1 MIRPGLEESMNIE
14 ETIKKYLPEEGG
26 PAGVLAESM
35 IYSLMAGGKRI
46 RPSLMYDVYKM
57 FGGEEEVIGPFMA
70 ALEMIHTYSLVHDDL
85 PAMDN
90 DTLRR
95 GKPTTWS
102 VYGEDVGILCGDAL
116 LTFAFETAA
125 KGFAMTA
132 YPDRAAK
139 AIGILAQKAGIY
151 GMCGGQTV
159 DVINTGKTLT
169 EDLLEYIYRD
179 KTGALLA
186 AALMIGG
193 VLAGAEH
200 IDKLEETGYILG
212 RAFQIQ
218 DDILDITSTEEE
230 LGKPIGSDERNNKVT
245 YVTLHGLSGAKEEVH
260 ALTERV
266 RELIAEMPRDAETL
280 LALVNKLETRT
291 Y

>member
-1 MIRPGLEESMNIE
+1 MNMEEVIR
-14 ETIKKYLPEEGG
+14 KYLPEEGG
-26 PAGVLAESM
+26 PAGVIAESM
-35 IYSLMAGGKRI
+35 NYSLMAGGKRI
-46 RPSLMYDVYKM
+46 RPSLMYEAYKM
-57 FGGEEEVIGPFMA
+57 FGGDEEAVEPFMA

-116 LTFAFETAA
+116 LTYAFETAA
-125 KGFAMTA
+125 KAFALTA
-132 YPDRAAK
+132 HPERAAA
-139 AIGILAQKAGIY
+139 AIGVLANKAGLR
-151 GMCGGQTV
+151 GMAGGQTV
-159 DVINTGKTLT
+159 DVIRTGAKLT
-169 EDLLEYIYRD
+169 EEELEYIYRD

-193 VLAGAEH
+193 ILAGSDAVG
-200 IDKLEETGYILG
+200 KLEETGYILG

-230 LGKPIGSDERNNKVT
+230 LGKPIGSDDRNGKVT
-245 YVTLHGLSGAKEEVH
+245 YVTLHGLDGARKEVH
-260 ALTERV
+260 LLSERV
-266 RELIAEMPRDAETL
+266 RALIGAMPGEKETL
-280 LALVNKLETRT
+280 LALVKKLEERT

>member
-1 MIRPGLEESMNIE
+1 MNIE
-14 ETIKKYLPEEGG
+14 EIIRKYLPQEGG

-35 IYSLMAGGKRI
+35 TYSLMAGGKRI
-46 RPSLMYDVYKM
+46 RPSLMYDAYQM
-57 FGGEEEVIGPFMA
+57 FGGDEEVIEPFMA

-132 YPDRAAK
+132 YPERAAK

-159 DVINTGKTLT
+159 DVVNTGKPLT

-186 AALMIGG
+186 ASLMIGG
-193 VLAGAEH
+193 VLAGSEDAE
-200 IDKLEETGYILG
+200 KLEETGYILG

-218 DDILDITSTEEE
+218 DDILDITSTQEE
-230 LGKPIGSDERNNKVT
+230 LGKPVGSDQKNHKNT
-245 YVTLHGLSGAKEEVH
+245 YVSIKGLAQAKEDVYAYTNSAIADFDTLPYENTYLRDLLLYLSGRK
-260 ALTERV
+260 
-266 RELIAEMPRDAETL
+266 
-280 LALVNKLETRT
+280 N
-291 Y
+291 